1 MISNQCELTFHVP
14 SPKTGIVNPLF
25 SFTFGT
31 LTILHDSRDWLNS
44 SRWHLS
50 SLMNFT
56 QATNEV
62 CVSHDEFLFHDSANT
77 VQPAL
82 VREYK
87 QFSQTTTNS
96 NRSHETATREK
107 KIQTQNWIEKRA
119 AIDNR
124 TLTLVDADV
133 AFSKK
138 RTSRLLLLPPPPP
151 DRRCRSG
158 NKLVVKMPSLVR
170 SPFFFLSAIF

>member
-77 VQPAL
+77 VQPAI

-96 NRSHETATREK
+96 NRSHETATRERK
-107 KIQTQNWIEKRA
+107 KSKHKIESKSEPQSITELSHLSTRTWRSVKSVQVGCCCFPLLHQT
-119 AIDNR
+119 D
-124 TLTLVDADV
+124 DAE
-133 AFSKK
+133 AEI
-138 RTSRLLLLPPPPP
+138 
-151 DRRCRSG
+151 
-158 NKLVVKMPSLVR
+158 N
-170 SPFFFLSAIF
+170 